1 MSREKEE
8 GCQPYSYTVRRTAQG
23 NNQCAIIQD
32 KMSIAVPFKPP
43 SFLTNPNKTQCQEQN
58 KGQEMLRCG
67 NSDLFIKPECVCSF
81 YNVYEA
87 TLYHKYSSCPR
98 GEGSDVI
105 TQLKCPDCQKYSLNN
120 NGPCINGGKLTCKG
134 DEVAPYIT
142 CECPPNYQG
151 KFCEEK
157 IENVTRLCDKISASS
172 AIRLTNCDSTKH
184 ECVTYSR
191 TRKYVYRC
199 RETET
204 SQDRQGLPLCI
215 DTEDITVSPEVRTS
229 TRTSNTTTT
238 TTTESSQRNYY
249 ISESAVQSTTP
260 TPAVILVLV
269 VLKLWFIN

>member
-1 MSREKEE
+1 MKKETKYQVLHIIFSHFIIMQQIE
-8 GCQPYSYTVRRTAQG
+8 G
-23 NNQCAIIQD
+23 NKQCAIIQD
-32 KMSIAVPFKPP
+32 KMSISVPFKHP
-43 SFLTNPNKTQCQEQN
+43 SFLVHPNKTQCREQN
-58 KGQEMLRCG
+58 KERGMLRCG
-67 NSDLFIKPECVCSF
+67 SSDVYIKPECICSF

-87 TLYHKYSSCPR
+87 TLYHPYSSCPD
-98 GEGSDVI
+98 GENSDVV
-105 TQLKCPDCQKYSLNN
+105 TQLKCPDCKKYSLDS

-134 DEVAPYIT
+134 NEVAPHIT

-157 IENVTRLCDKISASS
+157 MENVTRLCDKISTSS
-172 AIRLTNCDSTKH
+172 AIGLINCDLTKRD
-184 ECVTYSR
+184 CVTYSR
-191 TRKYVYRC
+191 TGKYVYMC

-215 DTEDITVSPEVRTS
+215 DTEDITVSPEVKTS
-229 TRTSNTTTT
+229 TRTSTTT

-249 ISESAVQSTTP
+249 ISAVQSTTP